1 MCIGRGA
8 LYIGGSHTG
17 RSGGRYTRE
26 NAGISSESVARNHTV
41 ECLRFPGEGSSTQGK
56 SGPKVRA
63 KAVADG
69 QSVEIPIPPNPFE
82 RRSDTEGE
90 ACRGDGT
97 LRVSNESG
105 M

>member
-1 MCIGRGA
+1 M
-8 LYIGGSHTG
+8 
-17 RSGGRYTRE
+17 
-26 NAGISSESVARNHTV
+26 SSESEVRNEAV
-41 ECLRFPGEGSSTQGK
+41 ECPRFPGEGSSTQGK

-82 RRSDTEGE
+82 RRSDTEGK
-90 ACRGDGT
+90 AYRGNGI
-97 LRVSNESG
+97 LRVSGKAS

>member
-1 MCIGRGA
+1 MIERECGQN
-8 LYIGGSHTG
+8 
-17 RSGGRYTRE
+17 TRE
-26 NAGISSESVARNHTV
+26 NAGMSSESEVRNEAV
-41 ECLRFPGEGSSTQGK
+41 ECPRFPGEGSSTQGK

-90 ACRGDGT
+90 VCRGYGN
-97 LRVSNESG
+97 LRVSSKFS

>member
-1 MCIGRGA
+1 MYIGRGA

-56 SGPKVRA
+56 SEAKLRPKGVGDA
-63 KAVADG
+63 ELVDNLVPEVPDK
-69 QSVEIPIPPNPFE
+69 E
-82 RRSDTEGE
+82 RSRDAG
-90 ACRGDGT
+90 G
-97 LRVSNESG
+97 
-105 M
+105 

>member
-1 MCIGRGA
+1 MIGRECGQN
-8 LYIGGSHTG
+8 
-17 RSGGRYTRE
+17 TRE
-26 NAGISSESVARNHTV
+26 NAGMSSESEVRNEAV
-41 ECLRFPGEGSSTQGK
+41 ECPRFPGEGSSTQGK
-56 SGPKVRA
+56 SGPKSRPRGVD
-63 KAVADG
+63 DG

>member
-1 MCIGRGA
+1 M
-8 LYIGGSHTG
+8 SN
-17 RSGGRYTRE
+17 E
-26 NAGISSESVARNHTV
+26 MQARNLHV
-41 ECLRFPGEGSSTQGK
+41 ESPRFPGEGSSTQGK

-90 ACRGDGT
+90 VCRGYGN
-97 LRVSNESG
+97 LRVSSKFS

>member
-1 MCIGRGA
+1 M
-8 LYIGGSHTG
+8 
-17 RSGGRYTRE
+17 
-26 NAGISSESVARNHTV
+26 SSESEVRNEAV
-41 ECLRFPGEGSSTQGK
+41 ECPRFPGEGSSTQGK
-56 SGPKVRA
+56 SGPKARA

-90 ACRGDGT
+90 AYCGDGT
-97 LRVSNESG
+97 LQVSNESG